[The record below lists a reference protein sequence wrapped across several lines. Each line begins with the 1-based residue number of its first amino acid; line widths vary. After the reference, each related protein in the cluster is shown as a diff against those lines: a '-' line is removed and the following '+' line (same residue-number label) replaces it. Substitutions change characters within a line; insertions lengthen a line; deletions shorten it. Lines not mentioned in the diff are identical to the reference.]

1 MAVQEVTTRA
11 ERQRERIA
19 RLLDQATAAAEIWAR
34 AEYDTGVE
42 DGRHGMRSVHIAR
55 QRDLAERR
63 YRDIAAKLA
72 AAVTPAVDPGKA
84 QRRLPL
90 P

>member
-1 MAVQEVTTRA
+1 MTTRA

-19 RLLDQATAAAEIWAR
+19 RLLDQATAAAEVWAQR
-34 AEYDTGVE
+34 EYDTGVE
-42 DGRHGMRSVHIAR
+42 DGRHGLRSVHMAR
-55 QRDLAERR
+55 QRDVAERR

-72 AAVTPAVDPGKA
+72 AAVTPPPDSGKG
-84 QRRLPL
+84 QHRLPL

>member
-1 MAVQEVTTRA
+1 MTTRA

-19 RLLDQATAAAEIWAR
+19 RLLDQAMAAAEVWAQR
-34 AEYDTGVE
+34 EYDTGVE
-42 DGRHGMRSVHIAR
+42 DGRHGPVHMAR
-55 QRDLAERR
+55 QRDVAERR

-72 AAVTPAVDPGKA
+72 AAVTPPPDSGKG
-84 QRRLPL
+84 QHRLPL

>member
-1 MAVQEVTTRA
+1 MTTRA

-19 RLLDQATAAAEIWAR
+19 RLVEQATAAAKVWAR

-42 DGRHGMRSVHIAR
+42 DGRHGLRSVHIAR
-55 QRDLAERR
+55 QRDVAERR
-63 YRDIAAKLA
+63 FRDIAAKLA
-72 AAVTPAVDPGKA
+72 AAVTPPTDPGRL
-84 QRRLPL
+84 QRRLLLL